1 MNKQFLII
9 IGIIIAIALGITS
22 IYLQTGE
29 EISSSISEI
38 ANPCLNLYDKF
49 ADELKKEGFFT
60 SESTEEQ
67 NRSFQKFVTD
77 GCLSNIDSWLPS
89 DRQSE
94 RNFLD
99 QLKQRME
106 P

>member
-1 MNKQFLII
+1 MKKQHLII
-9 IGIIIAIALGITS
+9 IGIVIAIALGSIS
-22 IYLQTGE
+22 IYLQVGE
-29 EISSSISEI
+29 EISSSISEMT
-38 ANPCLNLYDKF
+38 NPCLNLYDKF
-49 ADELKKEGFFT
+49 ADELKSGGFFD

-89 DRQSE
+89 ERQSE
-94 RNFLD
+94 RNFLE